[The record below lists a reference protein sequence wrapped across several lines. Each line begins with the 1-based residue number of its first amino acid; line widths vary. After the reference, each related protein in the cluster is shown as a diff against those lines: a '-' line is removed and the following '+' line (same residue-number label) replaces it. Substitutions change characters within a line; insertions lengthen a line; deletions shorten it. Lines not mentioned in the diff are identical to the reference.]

1 MKTRHL
7 NLAAGLASA
16 VCLGVLLLSLQQ
28 RSAALSLNAAIA
40 APGRIAQ
47 ADEDARV
54 TLARGLMLAREGDAI
69 GAQRVLQLA
78 LQHGEGAVQNQARY
92 NLGNLALRQ
101 ALKMASS
108 DVRLPAMLELAKQQY
123 RDTLQRAPGNLAARY
138 NLERALWL
146 APEEGIAAP
155 GKDQN
160 TSREFQD
167 SKSNEDTKDDK
178 ERATTTMKVE
188 GGGLP

>member
-7 NLAAGLASA
+7 NLAFAVASVA
-16 VCLGVLLLSLQQ
+16 CLGVLLFTLQQ
-28 RSAALSLNAAIA
+28 RNAALELNAAIR
-40 APGRIAQ
+40 APGRMVQ
-47 ADEDARV
+47 ANEDARV
-54 TLARGLMLAREGDAI
+54 TMARGLMLAQEGDQA
-69 GAQRVLQLA
+69 GAQRVLQMA
-78 LQHGEGAVQNQARY
+78 LQRSDGALQNQARY

-101 ALKMASS
+101 ALKMESA
-108 DVRLPAMLELAKQQY
+108 DVRLPATLELAKQQY
-123 RDTLQRAPGNLAARY
+123 RDTLLRAPGNLAARY

-167 SKSNEDTKDDK
+167 SKSNEETKDDK
-178 ERATTTMKVE
+178 EQAATTMKVE

>member
-7 NLAAGLASA
+7 NLAFAVASVA
-16 VCLGVLLLSLQQ
+16 CLGVLLFTLQQ
-28 RSAALSLNAAIA
+28 RNAALELNAAIR
-40 APGRIAQ
+40 APGRMAQ
-47 ADEDARV
+47 ANEDVRV
-54 TLARGLMLAREGDAI
+54 TLARGLMLAQEGDQV
-69 GAQRVLQLA
+69 GAQRVLQMA
-78 LQHGEGAVQNQARY
+78 LQRSDGALQNQARY

-101 ALKMASS
+101 ALKMESA
-108 DVRLPAMLELAKQQY
+108 DVRLPATLELAKQQY
-123 RDTLQRAPGNLAARY
+123 RDTLLRAPGNLAARY

-167 SKSNEDTKDDK
+167 SKSNEETKDDK
-178 ERATTTMKVE
+178 EQAATTMKVE

>member
-1 MKTRHL
+1 
-7 NLAAGLASA
+7 
-16 VCLGVLLLSLQQ
+16 
-28 RSAALSLNAAIA
+28 
-40 APGRIAQ
+40 
-47 ADEDARV
+47 
-54 TLARGLMLAREGDAI
+54 MLAREGDLA
-69 GAQRVLQLA
+69 GAQRVLQAA
-78 LQHGEGAVQNQARY
+78 LQHSDGVVQNQARY

-101 ALKMASS
+101 ALTMGSA
-108 DVRLPAMLELAKQQY
+108 DVRLPATLELAKQQY
-123 RDTLQRAPGNLAARY
+123 RDTLQRAPNHLAARY

-146 APEEGIAAP
+146 APEEAIAAP

>member
-7 NLAAGLASA
+7 NLAFAVASVA
-16 VCLGVLLLSLQQ
+16 CLGVLLVILQQ
-28 RSAALSLNAAIA
+28 RNAAFELNAAIR
-40 APGRIAQ
+40 APGRMAQ
-47 ADEDARV
+47 TNEDVRV
-54 TLARGLMLAREGDAI
+54 TLARGLMLAQEGDQV
-69 GAQRVLQLA
+69 GAQRVLQMA
-78 LQHGEGAVQNQARY
+78 LQRSDGALQNQARY

-101 ALKMASS
+101 ALKMESA

-123 RDTLQRAPGNLAARY
+123 RDTLLRAPANLAARY

-146 APEEGIAAP
+146 APEEGIVAP

-167 SKSNEDTKDDK
+167 SKSNEETKDDK
-178 ERATTTMKVE
+178 EQAATTMKVE

>member
-1 MKTRHL
+1 MKTRYL
-7 NLAAGLASA
+7 NIAGALAS
-16 VCLGVLLLSLQQ
+16 VFCLGVLLLLLQQ
-28 RSAALSLNAAIA
+28 RSAAIALNAAIS
-40 APGRIAQ
+40 APGRTAQ
-47 ADEDARV
+47 ADEDPRV
-54 TLARGLMLAREGDAI
+54 TLARGLMLAREGDHV
-69 GAQRVLQLA
+69 GAQRFLQLA
-78 LQHGEGAVQNQARY
+78 LQRSDGVVQNQARY

-101 ALKMASS
+101 ALKMGSA
-108 DVRLPAMLELAKQQY
+108 DVRLPATLELAKQQY
-123 RDTLQRAPGNLAARY
+123 RDTLQRAPDDLAARY
-138 NLERALWL
+138 NLERVLWL

>member
-7 NLAAGLASA
+7 NLAGALASVA
-16 VCLGVLLLSLQQ
+16 CLAVLLLALQQ
-28 RSAALSLNAAIA
+28 RSAAMALNAAIG
-40 APGRIAQ
+40 APGRTAQ
-47 ADEDARV
+47 PEEDARV
-54 TLARGLMLAREGDAI
+54 TLARGLMLAREGDQA

-78 LQHGEGAVQNQARY
+78 LQHSDGVVQNQARY
-92 NLGNLALRQ
+92 DLGNLALRQ
-101 ALKMASS
+101 ALKMGSA
-108 DVRLPAMLELAKQQY
+108 DVRLPAMLELAKQHY
-123 RDTLQRAPGNLAARY
+123 RDTLQRAPAHLPARY

-160 TSREFQD
+160 TSREFSD
-167 SKSNEDTKDDK
+167 AKSNEDTKDDK
-178 ERATTTMKVE
+178 ERATTTMRVE